1 MPNENESMPIVQ
13 TRFTGKTALI
23 TGASRG
29 VGLAVARALAE
40 RGANVVISARGEK
53 RLMDSLEKLRKINP
67 NVEAVTGDV
76 GKWEDALHMVETAQK
91 HFGPVDILVNNA
103 GVSMRGKFYE
113 LSPEVC
119 SQTIQT
125 NLMGCIYPT
134 RAAIDDLRQT
144 KGSVVFVSSIAGL
157 FGLPGASTYCAGKAA
172 LTGLCESLRLEMM
185 DDGVHFGVAH
195 LGFTEHDPEKRIL
208 AADGSLVLPDRPAH
222 HTQAQAAA
230 KILDMIEKRKR
241 RLIMTASGVAG
252 WLAYRL
258 SPGLVEGAIL
268 KAQSS
273 ELGLYK
279 KFS

>member
-1 MPNENESMPIVQ
+1 MANGNENASIGQ
-13 TRFTGKTALI
+13 GGFAGKTALV

-29 VGLAVARALAE
+29 VGLAVARALAK
-40 RGANVVISARGEK
+40 RGARVVMSARGEK
-53 RLMDSLEKLRKINP
+53 RLMDSLQKLRDEGSE
-67 NVEAVTGDV
+67 VEAIVGDV
-76 GKWEDALHMVETAQK
+76 GKWEDARKMVEIAQQN
-91 HFGPVDILVNNA
+91 FGPVAILVNNA

-119 SQTIQT
+119 EQTIQT

-157 FGLPGASTYCAGKAA
+157 FGLPGASTYCASKGA
-172 LTGLCESLRLEMM
+172 LTGLCESLRLEML
-185 DDGVHFGVAH
+185 DEGVHFGVAH

-208 AADGSLVLPDRPAH
+208 AADGSLVPPDRPAH
-222 HTQAQAAA
+222 HTQAHAAE

-241 RLIMTASGVAG
+241 RTIFTASGVAG
-252 WLAYRL
+252 WLAYRM
-258 SPGLVEGAIL
+258 SPALVEGAIL

-273 ELGLYK
+273 QLGLYK